1 MTVAIFLSY
10 AREDRTKCDELFTF
24 LDELGVDVFRDVDR
38 LIGGEHWHDH
48 ILQKASA
55 SKVFI
60 FLASASSIN
69 KSGMIQEELEVA
81 RQKLSRNESFRF
93 LTVRLDECPLQ
104 DWMNEWQFIQ
114 STDEHLPDKIV
125 HSINQIVADTGLP
138 ILATGGK
145 AFVNQNPRRTSYQ
158 TSDCDYSYAIPT
170 ISIVGDQFAASELNS
185 AIRGRVAESILEMR
199 GWVETNL
206 RGEAGSFID
215 ITPLNVALSTK
226 YIGLS
231 FERVAHYA
239 MAAHPEHHFLTI
251 NIQRQPWSLRQ
262 IGIASENRERLIELI
277 IDELRAED
285 PSWEP
290 DVLAESLANYDFAS
304 NVNFLDDR
312 VRIYFS
318 DYSLGSYLVEAQER
332 DFRTPE
338 IRALLGEPSN
348 E

>member
-1 MTVAIFLSY
+1 
-10 AREDRTKCDELFTF
+10 
-24 LDELGVDVFRDVDR
+24 
-38 LIGGEHWHDH
+38 
-48 ILQKASA
+48 
-55 SKVFI
+55 
-60 FLASASSIN
+60 
-69 KSGMIQEELEVA
+69 
-81 RQKLSRNESFRF
+81 
-93 LTVRLDECPLQ
+93 
-104 DWMNEWQFIQ
+104 
-114 STDEHLPDKIV
+114 
-125 HSINQIVADTGLP
+125 
-138 ILATGGK
+138 
-145 AFVNQNPRRTSYQ
+145 
-158 TSDCDYSYAIPT
+158 
-170 ISIVGDQFAASELNS
+170 
-185 AIRGRVAESILEMR
+185 
-199 GWVETNL
+199 
-206 RGEAGSFID
+206 
-215 ITPLNVALSTK
+215 
-226 YIGLS
+226 
-231 FERVAHYA
+231 